1 LLSACDQYQAY
12 GFLLEEK
19 GQTETMYMAVSQ
31 DVYRREFRSEAVKVL
46 VARFGIRLLVVDI
59 ENEVIVQWIESN
71 STDR

>member
-1 LLSACDQYQAY
+1 
-12 GFLLEEK
+12 
-19 GQTETMYMAVSQ
+19 MAVSQ